1 MVSVSEATSIV
12 RSHLFKPKAEMVSI
26 TNALGRVLAEPITAD
41 LDFPPFDRVAMDG
54 IAIQYEQFAN
64 GQKEF
69 EVEGVAAAGS
79 PQKELSDKTRSMEV
93 MTGAPLPLNTNVVIR
108 YEDLEIKENK
118 AIILIPSLINGQNI
132 HQQGQDAK
140 QGQLLLP
147 ISTLI
152 SPAEVAL
159 IASVGKS
166 QIKVNMLPRTAV
178 ISTGDELVDIND
190 IPEPHQIRKS
200 NSYTLQAA
208 LKSRSC
214 DSTIYHL
221 PDRQDLIEDELRT
234 ILAKNDL
241 LILSGGVSKGKFDF
255 VSVALEKL
263 GVKKLFHKVKQK
275 PGKPFWFG
283 SIGNKTVFALP
294 GNPVSTYMC
303 FYRYIDLWL
312 KLSLGLEVNYEK
324 ASLTEDYEFLGDLT
338 YFLQVSISNQEG
350 HLMASPVP
358 GGGSG
363 DFANL
368 KDVNAFMELPEDKK
382 LFKRGEVFPIL
393 YLRER

>member
-12 RSHLFKPKAEMVSI
+12 RSHLFKPEAEIVNVS
-26 TNALGRVLAEPITAD
+26 NALGRVLAEPITAD
-41 LDFPPFDRVAMDG
+41 RDFPPFDRVAMDG
-54 IAIQYEQFAN
+54 IAIQYEQFTN

-79 PQKELSDKTRSMEV
+79 PQKELIDMTKCMEV
-93 MTGAPLPLNTNVVIR
+93 MTGAPLPLNTNTVIR
-108 YEDLEIKENK
+108 YEDIEIKEKK
-118 AIILIPSLINGQNI
+118 ANILIPILNNGQNI
-132 HQQGQDAK
+132 HQQAQDAK

-159 IASVGKS
+159 IASVGQS
-166 QIKVNMLPRTAV
+166 QIKVNTLPRTAI

-190 IPEPHQIRKS
+190 IPEPHQIRRS
-200 NSYTLQAA
+200 NSYALQAA
-208 LKSRSC
+208 LKSSAC

-221 PDRQDLIEDELRT
+221 PDKEDLIEAELKT
-234 ILAKNDL
+234 ILTHHDL

-255 VSVALEKL
+255 IPVVLEKL
-263 GVKKLFHKVKQK
+263 GVKKHFHKVKQK

-303 FYRYIDLWL
+303 FYKYINPWL
-312 KLSLGLEVNYEK
+312 KLSLGLKVNDEK
-324 ASLTEDYEFLGDLT
+324 ASLSEDFEFHGDLT
-338 YFLQVSISNQEG
+338 YFLQVSVSNQEG
-350 HLMASPVP
+350 RLMASPVP

-368 KDVNAFMELPEDKK
+368 KDVNAFMELPEGRK
-382 LFKRGEVFPIL
+382 LFKRGEVFPL
-393 YLRER
+393 FYLRGM